1 VVVEGLN
8 GGDSLMMKVI
18 EPRKRGVSATV
29 VVVVVVVLP
38 HFIFI
43 WFLNGEEIFVCE
55 VLIFLPP

>member
-1 VVVEGLN
+1 VVVKGLN

-18 EPRKRGVSATV
+18 EPRKRGVSAT